1 MAGPFFDYHTEIV
14 KRLKTHAEP
23 AYQRVIKYGDS
34 IPTAP
39 YIVVKEE
46 YSQLTRRQV
55 FRIIAHFNKGQSEFM
70 KHYIKV
76 GVYALLKGFK
86 ITNSVSEVKTVVE
99 CQNRDLG
106 ELPVSSDD
114 ATISR
119 EAVYYVPDSMQIA
132 T

>member
-1 MAGPFFDYHTEIV
+1 MAFFDYHTEVV
-14 KRLKTHAEP
+14 KQLETHAT
-23 AYQRVIKYGDS
+23 YKRIIKYGMK

-46 YSQLTRRQV
+46 YDINTKRQV

-70 KHYIKV
+70 KFYIRKD
-76 GVYALLKGFK
+76 VYDLLKGFK
-86 ITNSVSEVKTVVE
+86 ITNSMSEVKTVVE

-106 ELPVSSDD
+106 ELPVQSDD